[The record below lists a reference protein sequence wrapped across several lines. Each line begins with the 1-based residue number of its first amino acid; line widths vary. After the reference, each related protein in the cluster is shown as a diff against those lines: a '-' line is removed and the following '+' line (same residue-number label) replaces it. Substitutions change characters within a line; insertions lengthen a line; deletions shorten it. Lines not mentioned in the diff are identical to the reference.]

1 MPEGLSRDDIALSI
15 NLIRQFRI
23 AMSNMRLYATDSE
36 VVQNSIKNLY
46 DSLVTFLSKHKY
58 LTLGFVE
65 GKPIIN
71 KVDISKGLPESVK
84 PGIFLDRLN
93 EHNIKTVTFRI
104 GLGYEELVA
113 FLELLKEK
121 YDGSH
126 TLRDKLR
133 EHGITKIGVNEKIY
147 TTIGDKDLVIERGE
161 ELLAKSKGAIEQIL
175 DQVEKIVDMT
185 LSVQDPS
192 QREKLKLEIGK
203 KLLFKD
209 PQLIEKLLVEKK
221 DGGTEVRNLF
231 PGESLTTEELENHLG
246 ELIGTYKLQKKGR
259 YEEVLERLKE
269 LIRETMEI
277 LKKFDPSYQ
286 VADSIIEN
294 IDAIEDFY
302 EKWEK
307 LSSQDMTTEEEKV
320 AKKILSESSFSILSE
335 PKLAEVIEKLASKGL
350 WKPAS
355 KIVARVLLTLD
366 SPNPGTRAK
375 ALRRFD
381 EIKNVV
387 FMNANAKEFY
397 AVYMKLVSVFY
408 KETSMEVLN
417 EFLNVLPLIT
427 EKAFERGLK
436 NEVIKLL
443 SFINMEINSSSITPE
458 RREILLKFKEA
469 FTRHLKYI
477 LLDRVMSL
485 DDIDPFTLKAI
496 YNLKDI
502 IVTDLVEVLKNADDD
517 KVSGRIARILES
529 VGDVAEA
536 AILSEIPVVQDK
548 ERLRRLLSLIDR
560 FKNRKDVISTLDLA
574 LKSAPAR
581 LKPLIFEKMLS
592 FGSTNMETYAL
603 EFLESD
609 EPDVQLLGF
618 EYLLRHSPDRIRDK
632 VEHLLVPKK
641 VLFLKFQQ
649 PAYIKVKRRVI
660 ELIGEQK
667 LLWAVPFVIPQLAH
681 QDRNIKKAAY
691 EALLNFKPEILRNF
705 KKEFKQV
712 AKSKDPLAKDFL
724 RKLEEYMEGK

>member
-502 IVTDLVEVLKNADDD
+502 IVTDLVEVLKNAEDD
-517 KVSGRIARILES
+517 KVAGRIARILES
-529 VGDVAEA
+529 IGDVAEA

-574 LKSAPAR
+574 LKSAPAH